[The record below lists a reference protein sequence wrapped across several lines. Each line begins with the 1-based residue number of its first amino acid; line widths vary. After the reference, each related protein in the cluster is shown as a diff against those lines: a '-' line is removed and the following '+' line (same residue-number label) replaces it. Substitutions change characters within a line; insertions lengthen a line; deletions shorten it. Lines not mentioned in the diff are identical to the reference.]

1 MQFTCDE
8 DEPRTYS
15 LRKTR
20 HAWYTGSGARSGRSA
35 IQRRRRSATLRAAW
49 GPMDPC
55 QGRESARAA
64 CSAMRVGNLTGKGWP
79 RASSVRIS
87 KWPLE
92 ACFKDGFLKHGVERQ
107 ISNPFVDKATECGP
121 GGK

>member
-1 MQFTCDE
+1 
-8 DEPRTYS
+8 
-15 LRKTR
+15 
-20 HAWYTGSGARSGRSA
+20 
-35 IQRRRRSATLRAAW
+35 
-49 GPMDPC
+49 MDPRP
-55 QGRESARAA
+55 GRVLRRRESARAA

-79 RASSVRIS
+79 RASSVRLS